1 MEEDIVVVGFGTAGD
16 IKHVSKY
23 GAEFKENA
31 RNCAKQ
37 IRRNYK
43 SVRIVTETEFQ
54 KLMEKDDERRK
65 EYWCY

>member
-1 MEEDIVVVGFGTAGD
+1 MEDDIVVVGFGTAGD

-23 GAEFKENA
+23 GAEFKESA
-31 RNCAKQ
+31 KNCAKQ

-54 KLMEKDDERRK
+54 ELMEKDDERRK
-65 EYWCY
+65 EFLYY